1 MKVKSIIPKKVRPAV
16 PWIGGK
22 TRLLKHILP
31 LIPEH
36 KTYVETFGGGAAVL
50 LAKEESKIEVLN
62 DVNDDL
68 INLYRVIQHHLEE
81 FVRQFKW
88 ALVSRTMFEWE
99 QMKTPETL
107 TDIQRAARFFYLQRN
122 AFGAK
127 IEKQTFGIS
136 KTCPPKFNL
145 LRIEELLS
153 DLHLR
158 LARVLVEN
166 LDWQACVMKYDYNQA
181 FHFIDPPYWQTE
193 GYNVEF
199 PWEEYEA
206 LHAFLK
212 RAEGKVL
219 ITLNKHPDIE
229 KLFEGY
235 ILQERNIKYTVGG
248 NNGCAPSKE
257 LFITN
262 YRP

>member
-1 MKVKSIIPKKVRPAV
+1 MKAPSQIKKVRPAV

-22 TRLLKHILP
+22 TRLAKHIHP
-31 LIPEH
+31 LIPKH
-36 KTYVETFGGGAAVL
+36 ATYVESFGGGLAVML
-50 LAKEESKIEVLN
+50 GKEESKVEVIN
-62 DVNDDL
+62 DINDDL
-68 INLYRVIQHHLEE
+68 IILYRVIQHHLEE

-88 ALVSRTMFEWE
+88 ALVSRTMFKWE
-99 QMKTPETL
+99 KMKHPESL

-127 IEKQTFGIS
+127 LENQTFGIS
-136 KTCPPKFNL
+136 KQCKPKFNL

-153 DLHLR
+153 DLHLC

-166 LDWQACVMKYDYNQA
+166 LDWQACVMKYDYDQA

-199 PWEEYEA
+199 PWEEYVA
-206 LHAFLK
+206 LRAFLE

-219 ITLNKHPDIE
+219 ITLNKPPDIE
-229 KLFEGY
+229 TLFDGY
-235 ILQERNIKYTVGG
+235 IIQERDITYTVGG
-248 NNGCAPSKE
+248 NQTSAPKKE
-257 LFITN
+257 LFIVN
-262 YRP
+262 YQHE